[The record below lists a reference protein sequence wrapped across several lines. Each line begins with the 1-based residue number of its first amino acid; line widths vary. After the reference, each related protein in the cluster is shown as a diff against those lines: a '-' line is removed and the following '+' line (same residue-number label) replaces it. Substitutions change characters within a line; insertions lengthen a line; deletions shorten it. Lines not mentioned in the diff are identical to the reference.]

1 MRETIEVMGEDPCPE
16 APPGVSC
23 GEYRTAKEFMRRM
36 MWESARQRAAERE
49 DPMLAIMRE
58 VGSLARDATPP
69 CRSMS
74 FGQKWAIN
82 MNNTYGGLLG
92 FVLDPSV
99 ESGVKW
105 GGWEVAKIPGG
116 RYVFSRLGWPT
127 FVQWAGRG
135 FSGAVS
141 GGVTFTGLEAG
152 ALTMGNSLVA
162 GAIALPSYA
171 LGTGVGSAYQA
182 WTAPCVIFR

>member
-1 MRETIEVMGEDPCPE
+1 MHARTYWPSLGRFISVDPLRGDPRRPQSFNLFGYVEGRVTTFVDPWGLQAYDLGVRETIEVMGEDPCPE

-36 MWESARQRAAERE
+36 MWESARQRAGERE

-127 FVQWAGRG
+127 FVRWVR
-135 FSGAVS
+135 
-141 GGVTFTGLEAG
+141 L
-152 ALTMGNSLVA
+152 
-162 GAIALPSYA
+162 
-171 LGTGVGSAYQA
+171 
-182 WTAPCVIFR
+182 